1 MAHGFGRAL
10 KGRRIA
16 PEDLRADGNTFA
28 AWRWTL
34 SLLVIFSHAWDLT
47 QPVPDLD
54 PTVPWLTVPISHVA
68 VDLFFSLSGFLVA
81 GSLVKRG
88 LKDYGISRALRIL
101 PGLWVML
108 LVTTVGLGIA
118 FSTLPLNE
126 YFTAPG
132 TWRYLW
138 RNAAL
143 LGQWYSL
150 PGVFDTFP
158 FPVVNGSLWTIRH
171 EVRCYIVLA
180 ILGSL
185 GLLVARQRLTVLL
198 ALGALLHFALP
209 LDAIPALQEPRRLAF
224 AFFLG
229 VLFYVWRDRLRLSW
243 PLAIAGALAGIAFA
257 HLALPDALR
266 LAGMQVGT
274 AYFLFVAAFAAPMS
288 HKRFSAAMPDYSF
301 GIYIYGCPAQQVA
314 IALGLGLTPLTN
326 LFWGTLITLPFAAL
340 SWHFIE
346 SPALSLKTTLMRG
359 RRVPATTAAAG

>member
-1 MAHGFGRAL
+1 MASGLGTAV
-10 KGRRIA
+10 KGRLIA

-54 PTVPWLTVPISHVA
+54 PTVPWLTVPVSHIA

-108 LVTTVGLGIA
+108 LVTTIGLGIA
-118 FSTLPLNE
+118 FGTLPLRE
-126 YFTAPG
+126 YFTNPE

-150 PGVFDTFP
+150 PGVFETHP
-158 FPVVNGSLWTIRH
+158 FPVTNGSLWTIRH
-171 EVRCYIVLA
+171 EVRCYIALA
-180 ILGSL
+180 LVGSL
-185 GLLVARQRLTVLL
+185 GLLVARQRFTVLL
-198 ALGALLHFALP
+198 VLGALLHFAVP
-209 LDAIPALQEPRRLAF
+209 LDAIPALEEPRRLAF
-224 AFFLG
+224 AFFAG
-229 VLFYVWRDRLRLSW
+229 VLFYVWRDRVRLSW
-243 PLAIAGALAGIAFA
+243 PLAVAAAVLGIAFA
-257 HLALPDALR
+257 HLPLPDALR
-266 LAGMQVGT
+266 LAPMQVGT
-274 AYFLFVAAFAAPMS
+274 AYFMFVAAFAAPAAQ
-288 HKRFSAAMPDYSF
+288 KRFSAAMPDYSF
-301 GIYIYGCPAQQVA
+301 GIYIYGVPAQQVA
-314 IALGLGLTPLTN
+314 ISLGLGLTPLTN
-326 LFWGTLITLPFAAL
+326 LFWGIAITLPFAAL

-346 SPALSLKTTLMRG
+346 SPALNLKSTLMRS
-359 RRVPATTAAAG
+359 RRVTAAAAG